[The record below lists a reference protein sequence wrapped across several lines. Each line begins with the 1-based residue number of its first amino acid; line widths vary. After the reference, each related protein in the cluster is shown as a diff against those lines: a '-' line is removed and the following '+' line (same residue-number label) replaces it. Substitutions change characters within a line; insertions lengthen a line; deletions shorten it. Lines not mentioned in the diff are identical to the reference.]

1 MTYNWPA
8 PTDYRHDGTRD
19 GQGWYKW
26 DLQNQ
31 AACVAALNAESAVR
45 YGAILYSS
53 GYLQLAQTAAL
64 LRHLCC
70 APEASETVMA
80 GFRSKSTPGPSTAV
94 QVEGK
99 SVIPFDPIVGQGTRI
114 GRSVSIT
121 ARLLM
126 QSPFNS
132 TTDPI
137 TYKVYL
143 RTMPARRI
151 DARSDYSSFYW
162 TTRKLFPTPL
172 PRRTSRRSRRSIRSS
187 ASTPRAI
194 SIRSFSSKT
203 GRSAPS
209 SRGARLRTTR

>member
-1 MTYNWPA
+1 MTA
-8 PTDYRHDGTRD
+8 PG
-19 GQGWYKW
+19 
-26 DLQNQ
+26 
-31 AACVAALNAESAVR
+31 NAESAVR

-162 TTRKLFPTPL
+162 TTRKRIPNATTQEDQP
-172 PRRTSRRSRRSIRSS
+172 PK
-187 ASTPRAI
+187 PAI
-194 SIRSFSSKT
+194 DTLVCQYTEGHLDQSFSSKT

-209 SRGARLRTTR
+209 SRGERLRTTR